1 MKKQN
6 KRQIAKS
13 NLPSPETVHTEKETV
28 KRVSFTR
35 HPFFSILLILLA
47 VTLVYANSLSNGFV
61 FDDIGTIVEN
71 KYIKDF
77 GRNLPSFFTTSYFK
91 ISGVEG
97 SYRPIATLSYY
108 LLYAIFG
115 LNPFG
120 YHLASV
126 ILHFLNAVLLYFLLD
141 RFLGNRLTA
150 LFAALMF
157 ACHPVIS
164 EAVNCISYNED
175 LLSALFYF
183 LAFWFHIKAAADDK
197 NVKKG
202 FYVFSLICF
211 LLGLLSKEM
220 AITLPVMIVLYDAV
234 SREIDHQQMFAK
246 RILNTF
252 WRRKFYYGGYLAVS
266 LFYMSL
272 RFLILVTPKVSLAP
286 SYGSLIERI
295 IYLPV
300 HLFTYMKMTVLPLN
314 LNAEYVFAYPGH
326 FFEIVNIIGLVVV
339 AGLLLLSFYFF
350 KRSKEISFG
359 LWWFLITLF
368 PVYNLIEIA
377 NPIAER
383 YLYLPLVGFCIIV
396 AIVLNDVINR
406 LTGDKA
412 TATGVLK
419 ACVILAILGF
429 YASVTV
435 ARNRDWKDDLSLWT
449 KTRETSP
456 NSSIVHGNLGRAY
469 HNLGML
475 KEAED
480 SYQTAIQVNPS
491 DFKAYYNLGTLYE
504 EQGDI
509 RNAVRY
515 YKRTTELNPGFVDSH
530 FNLANIYAQM
540 GMLEEAVPHL
550 KKAVEFK
557 PGDFEAR
564 NNLGVLYARL
574 GKLDLAIAEWEAVIK
589 IDPEN
594 REARGNILKAKKI
607 LNKQ

>member
-1 MKKQN
+1 M
-6 KRQIAKS
+6 AKS
-13 NLPSPETVHTEKETV
+13 NSHSQNTAPAESEPAKRSFLLQHPLPPV
-28 KRVSFTR
+28 
-35 HPFFSILLILLA
+35 LLIVLA
-47 VTLVYANSLSNGFV
+47 GMLVYANSLWNGFV

-71 KYIKDF
+71 KYINEF
-77 GRNLPSFFTTSYFK
+77 GKNLPSFFTTSYFV

-108 LLYAIFG
+108 LLYAAFG

-126 ILHFLNAVLLYFLLD
+126 LLHVLNSVLLYLL
-141 RFLGNRLTA
+141 LGRILRNRLTS

-157 ACHPVIS
+157 ACHPVIT

-183 LAFWFHIKAAADDK
+183 LAFLLHVVAVAEDK

-211 LLGLLSKEM
+211 LFGLLSKEM
-220 AITLPVMIVLYDAV
+220 AITLPGMIVLYDAAF
-234 SREIDHQQMFAK
+234 REIDYQGNIAK
-246 RILNTF
+246 QILNTF

-286 SYGSLIERI
+286 SYGRLIERI

-300 HLFTYMKMTVLPLN
+300 HLFTYMKMAVLPLN
-314 LNAEYVFAYPGH
+314 LNAEYVFAYPVH
-326 FFEIVNIIGLVVV
+326 FFEIINIIGLAVV
-339 AGLLLLSFYFF
+339 AGLLLLSFYLF

-359 LWWFLITLF
+359 MWWFLITLF

-383 YLYLPLVGFCIIV
+383 YLYLPLVGFCIIT
-396 AIVLNDVINR
+396 AIILNDIINR
-406 LTGDKA
+406 VAGDKA

-480 SYQTAIQVNPS
+480 SYQTAIKVNPS
-491 DFKAYYNLGTLYE
+491 DSKAYYNLGTLYE
-504 EQGDI
+504 EQGDL
-509 RNAVRY
+509 RKAVRY

-589 IDPEN
+589 IDPGN
-594 REARGNILKAKKI
+594 QEARGNILKAKKM
-607 LNKQ
+607 LNK